1 VNFRVPP
8 LQGISAVSIAVNLPG
23 PLSAARLRDLGAA
36 VTKVE
41 PPDGDPLE
49 TFAPA
54 WYAELSDGQQIVRLD
69 LKRKAGRAELDRLF
83 DGADVFLTAQRPDAL
98 ERLGLGWA
106 RLHAHFPRLSHIAI
120 VGHRSPDAHRPGHDL
135 NYVAS
140 RGLAIPPDLP
150 RTLVADI
157 GGAEAAVSA
166 TLAALVNRERT
177 GEGSHVEVALTEAAD
192 RFAAPFR
199 HGLTR
204 PGGLLAGGYA
214 GYGLYEARD
223 GWVSVAALEPHF
235 RRRLCDEL
243 GLPELS
249 HESLAGCFR
258 TRSADAWEQWAAE
271 RDLPIEKVVGMQE
284 GITSVEET
292 V

>member
-1 VNFRVPP
+1 LSTGNVRARALTSRWRSRRRP
-8 LQGISAVSIAVNLPG
+8 IA
-23 PLSAARLRDLGAA
+23 SR
-36 VTKVE
+36 
-41 PPDGDPLE
+41 
-49 TFAPA
+49 
-54 WYAELSDGQQIVRLD
+54 
-69 LKRKAGRAELDRLF
+69 RLF
-83 DGADVFLTAQRPDAL
+83 AT
-98 ERLGLGWA
+98 
-106 RLHAHFPRLSHIAI
+106 
-120 VGHRSPDAHRPGHDL
+120 
-135 NYVAS
+135 AS
-140 RGLAIPPDLP
+140 RGQD
-150 RTLVADI
+150 
-157 GGAEAAVSA
+157 G
-166 TLAALVNRERT
+166 
-177 GEGSHVEVALTEAAD
+177 
-192 RFAAPFR
+192 
-199 HGLTR
+199 
-204 PGGLLAGGYA
+204 LAGGYA